1 MVRSRFAARVVIGVF
16 ALAFGVAGQAVA
28 QDARYIVKFRAGR
41 GGPGQAAVRAA
52 GGDVVVVLG
61 PQDAVAAR
69 IPAAA
74 LNGLSRN
81 PNVEY
86 IEEDAVRE
94 PYAVSDVPAAGSE
107 TLPYGVQLVQANL
120 VSTNAADSRKICI
133 IDSGYS
139 QQQEDLKDAI
149 TGEVTFTGTG
159 IDSGS
164 GTWDKDSC
172 GHGTHVAGTI
182 SAVAG
187 NGVGVVGVNP
197 GVRLHIVKVFG
208 NDLLAGGSCS
218 WTYSSNLVAALNA
231 CKAAGANVVSMSLG
245 GTVKSQTEDAAF
257 ASANAAGILSI
268 AAAGNAGNTKTSYPA
283 GYASVMS
290 VAALDANEAL
300 GSFSQR
306 NADVEIAAPGV
317 SVLSTVPWHDLNT
330 LTADAITWA
339 GGRIDG
345 APRTT
350 GVLGSLVDG
359 GQCTAAGSWAGRV
372 VLCQRG
378 SNSFADKVT
387 NVQRGGGVATVIYNN
402 AASDATCGIFTGTLG
417 SRPRTNIPATTLSC
431 QDGVAALGHVN
442 SNGDV
447 VSKLSVPDS
456 DYERWDGTS
465 MATPHVSGVAA
476 LVWSC
481 NPGLTNQQV
490 RNALT
495 SSAKDEGAAG
505 RDTSFGFGLVQ
516 AKAAVLSLGIDNI
529 NCSVK

>member
-52 GGDVVVVLG
+52 GGQVVLVLG

-74 LNGLSRN
+74 LNGLSHN
-81 PNVEY
+81 PNIEF
-86 IEEDAVRE
+86 IEEDAIRE
-94 PYAVSDVPAAGSE
+94 PFAFSDTTSGGE
-107 TLPYGVQLVQANL
+107 TLPYGVQMVQADL
-120 VSTNAADSRKICI
+120 VSTTAADSRKICI

-139 QQQEDLKDAI
+139 QQQQDLKDAT
-149 TGEVTFTGTG
+149 TGEVTFTATA
-159 IDSGS
+159 GS

-182 SAVAG
+182 AAIAG

-208 NDLLAGGSCS
+208 DDVLDGGSCS

-231 CKAAGANVVSMSLG
+231 CRAAGANVVSMSLG
-245 GTVKSQTEDAAF
+245 GTLKSKTEENAF
-257 ASANAAGILSI
+257 ASANSAGVLSI
-268 AAAGNAGNTKTSYPA
+268 AAAGNGGNTRTSYPA

-290 VAALDANEAL
+290 VAALDANEARA
-300 GSFSQR
+300 SFSQR

-317 SVLSTVPWHDLNT
+317 SVLSSVPWRDVNT
-330 LTADAITWA
+330 LTADATTWT
-339 GGRIDG
+339 GGRVDG
-345 APRTT
+345 AARTT
-350 GVLGSLVDG
+350 GVIGALVDG
-359 GQCTAAGSWAGRV
+359 GQCMASGSWAGRV

-378 SNSFADKVT
+378 TNSFADKVT
-387 NVQRGGGVATVIYNN
+387 RVQNGGGVAAIIYNN
-402 AASDATCGIFTGTLG
+402 VASDATCGVFTGTLG
-417 SRPRTNIPATTLSC
+417 TNPLTNIPATTLSC
-431 QDGVAALGHVN
+431 QDGAAALGHAG

-447 VSKLSVPDS
+447 VSQLLVPDS

-495 SSAKDEGAAG
+495 SSAKDEGAPG
-505 RDTSFGFGLVQ
+505 RDTSFGFGLVR
-516 AKAAVLSLGIDNI
+516 ARAAVLSLGTSNI
-529 NCSVK
+529 NCTVK